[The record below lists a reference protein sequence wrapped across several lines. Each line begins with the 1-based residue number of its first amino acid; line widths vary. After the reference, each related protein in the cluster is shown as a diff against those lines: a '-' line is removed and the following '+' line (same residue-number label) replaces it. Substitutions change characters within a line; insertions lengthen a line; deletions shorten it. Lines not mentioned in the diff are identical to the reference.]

1 MKTDGQLYDMNAPP
15 SPPPMKKECA
25 PKGITLKA
33 DELLILGL
41 IYLVSSDRTNA
52 DLPLVLAL
60 IYILLF

>member
-15 SPPPMKKECA
+15 SPPPIKKECA
-25 PKGITLKA
+25 PKGISLKA

-41 IYLVSSDRTNA
+41 IYLVVSDKTST

-60 IYILLF
+60 VYILLF